1 MSVSYYYYYI
11 VHMRLIIRTDPELN
25 QSSFKLMNQPT
36 IDASHTESV
45 QESVVLTQLLHDPV
59 R

>member
-25 QSSFKLMNQPT
+25 QSSFKHMNQPT